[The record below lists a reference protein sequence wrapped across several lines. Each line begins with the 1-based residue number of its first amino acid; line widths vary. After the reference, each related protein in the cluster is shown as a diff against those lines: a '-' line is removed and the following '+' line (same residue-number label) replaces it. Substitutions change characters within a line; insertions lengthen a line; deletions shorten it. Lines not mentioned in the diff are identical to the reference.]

1 MGEALLAMGGVLA
14 AGRLEVKPR
23 GRFDTQPPMSI
34 PRPRALVLAALL
46 AASLPRVRQLL
57 LRPLRRHHLRRP
69 RRGPLRPPFEVVL
82 LDDQPDPFATLDPP
96 LPAGISSFQEPVIFS
111 PEDIQERTYVR
122 LVIQPGETLAKAMAR
137 AKPWFD
143 ARKLPP
149 GERFVFSQIVEENE
163 HTKQREAVGVRTY
176 VATNK
181 VLLTKDDVA
190 TATVGAVPDKDNKPQ
205 PVALVQLNPI
215 AAERFRDDT
224 RKNVFR
230 RLAVMTHGNVL
241 MAPLIQDEIAGGKLT
256 IGADPDLPYDLKRSE
271 LQRLVDAIKPPAPA
285 ASK

>member
-1 MGEALLAMGGVLA
+1 MSHPGSRALLAALA
-14 AGRLEVKPR
+14 
-23 GRFDTQPPMSI
+23 TI
-34 PRPRALVLAALL
+34 LL
-46 AASLPRVRQLL
+46 AASLPACGNSSS
-57 LRPLRRHHLRRP
+57 
-69 RRGPLRPPFEVVL
+69 GPAGATTSAAPAEALSGPPFEVVL

-122 LVIQPGETLAKAMAR
+122 LVIQPGEDLAKAMAR
-137 AKPWFD
+137 ARPWFE

-149 GERFVFSQIVEENE
+149 GERFVFSQILEENE
-163 HTKQREAVGVRTY
+163 HTKKREAVGVRTY

-190 TATVGAVPDKDNKPQ
+190 TATVGAVPDKENKPQ